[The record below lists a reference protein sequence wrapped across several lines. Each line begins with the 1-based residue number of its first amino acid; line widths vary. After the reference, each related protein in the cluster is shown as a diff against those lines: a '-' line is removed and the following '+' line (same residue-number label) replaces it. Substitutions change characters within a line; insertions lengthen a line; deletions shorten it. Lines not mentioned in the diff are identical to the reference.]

1 MAQNDGFDN
10 DMLFTDG
17 MISQDPKVGY
27 RGTAAASAS
36 GISYR
41 QLDYWDRTALVQPSV
56 RSATGSGS
64 PANSSRKRDLRVF
77 RNAGFT
83 DNISVT
89 T

>member
-1 MAQNDGFDN
+1 MAENDGFDN

-56 RSATGSGS
+56 RSATFWF
-64 PANSSRKRDLRVF
+64 SSL
-77 RNAGFT
+77 
-83 DNISVT
+83 
-89 T
+89 